1 MAARR
6 KSRYR
11 GISRKWG
18 FCLMTGF
25 MLLATLVA
33 LQARLFL
40 LSGLAETA
48 ALLAAA
54 GCLVAGIFAY
64 ATLHGAPE
72 QEKLIS
78 PLYAADLFGG
88 CVGSMAAS
96 LVMVPLLGMDL
107 TAAGIVGLSLLAV
120 LLI

>member
-1 MAARR
+1 
-6 KSRYR
+6 
-11 GISRKWG
+11 
-18 FCLMTGF
+18 

-33 LQARLFL
+33 LQSRLAL
-40 LSGLAETA
+40 SSGLVETA

-72 QEKLIS
+72 QEKVIS

-88 CVGSMAAS
+88 CVGSVAAS
-96 LVMVPLLGMDL
+96 LVMVPLLGMDI
-107 TAAGIVGLSLLAV
+107 TAMGMMGLSMLAM

>member
-1 MAARR
+1 
-6 KSRYR
+6 
-11 GISRKWG
+11 
-18 FCLMTGF
+18 
-25 MLLATLVA
+25 MLLASLVA
-33 LQARLFL
+33 LQSRLGL
-40 LSGLAETA
+40 LTGLAETA

-64 ATLHGAPE
+64 ASIHGAPE
-72 QEKLIS
+72 QEKVIS

-88 CVGSMAAS
+88 CVGSIAAS

-107 TAAGIVGLSLLAV
+107 TAAGMVALALLAV